1 MNVVGEVAEFLQT
14 FTKNISPENYKQI
27 KEVLQALIEV
37 CVGNAENQQVVL
49 DKQVV
54 EPINRILQLG
64 KQPAGQVNIMCIITL
79 YVHVYL
85 TTVCLYRMSQLMKL
99 LCLRSKLKLSNFWR

>member
-1 MNVVGEVAEFLQT
+1 MNVVAEVAEFLQT

-37 CVGNAENQQVVL
+37 CVGNADNQQVVL

-64 KQPAGQVNIMCIITL
+64 KLHAGQVI
-79 YVHVYL
+79 
-85 TTVCLYRMSQLMKL
+85 
-99 LCLRSKLKLSNFWR
+99 

>member
-1 MNVVGEVAEFLQT
+1 MANEKACKTTFDVNLTISKWDWKIFCNFVCDYFNTPQSVNVVAEVAEFLQT

-37 CVGNAENQQVVL
+37 CVGNADNQQVVL

-64 KQPAGQVNIMCIITL
+64 KLHAGQVI
-79 YVHVYL
+79 
-85 TTVCLYRMSQLMKL
+85 
-99 LCLRSKLKLSNFWR
+99 